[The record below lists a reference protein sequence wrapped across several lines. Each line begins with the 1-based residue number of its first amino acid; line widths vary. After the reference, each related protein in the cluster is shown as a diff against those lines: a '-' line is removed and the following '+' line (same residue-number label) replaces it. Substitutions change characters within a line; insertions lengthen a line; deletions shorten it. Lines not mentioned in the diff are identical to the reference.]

1 MFAPS
6 RINTMAALINHEAFI
21 SLCISGLQPKLIR
34 KKFAVP
40 FSGRLVCLCCFFER
54 TGAKH
59 GVCML
64 NANAPSSREVS

>member
-40 FSGRLVCLCCFFER
+40 FLREIGLAVLLFER

-59 GVCML
+59 WVCML
-64 NANAPSSREVS
+64 NASALSSREV